1 MKHYCITLHC
11 IQEKQE
17 QLRDKRALIL
27 QKNDKLSS
35 QTNSHDTRDSES
47 DQDDKKGWVGENEEQ
62 DGDIVE
68 DMMILNEEVQEL
80 EATIQR
86 NQHQLQ
92 ELSKLRMGSLYSFG

>member
-1 MKHYCITLHC
+1 M
-11 IQEKQE
+11 
-17 QLRDKRALIL
+17 
-27 QKNDKLSS
+27 
-35 QTNSHDTRDSES
+35 
-47 DQDDKKGWVGENEEQ
+47 WVNENEEQ